1 MSPDPTTPPFAVH
14 GGGHTL
20 RYARLCGI
28 SFVALLLLGGGVR
41 LAFEHREA
49 RALEVRT
56 QDSLLRTVATVPARE
71 GEATRNVVLTATLRG
86 SSEAVLHAR
95 SGGYLAAWHKTIGDK
110 VRKGDLLASIEA
122 PEQEQE
128 LAQLRAAREQ
138 IQVRL
143 TLARQTLE
151 RWEAL
156 RQLDS
161 VAQQDLDE
169 KRSAVAQ
176 AEADLAAAEANL
188 RRLEQMKAFRRIVAP
203 FDGIITR
210 RNVDVGDL
218 VSANGKELFSLVRTD
233 PLQVSV
239 WVPQVY
245 ASEIHQGQ
253 AVEIRV
259 PELRGQR
266 LRAKVAHLAGA
277 LDPLTR
283 TRQVDIVLPNP
294 DGGLIPGAYAEVAL
308 KLASGPPAVLVPTGV
323 LQTGKDGP
331 RVFVVDTDNR
341 VSIRTVEVGRD
352 LGRDIEILAGIA
364 AGEVLVISP
373 SDLLVDGEVVIPR
386 ALTSAPTAPAAAGRP
401 TSGRASSPQPGQTG
415 AASPG

>member
-20 RYARLCGI
+20 RYARLCGV
-28 SFVALLLLGGGVR
+28 SFLALLLVGGGVR
-41 LAFEHREA
+41 LAIEHREA
-49 RALEVRT
+49 QALEVRT
-56 QDSLLRTVATVPARE
+56 QDSLLRSVATVQARE
-71 GEATRNVVLTATLRG
+71 GDATRNVVLTATLRG
-86 SSEAVLHAR
+86 SSEAILHAR

-110 VRKGDLLASIEA
+110 VRKGDLLATIEA

-156 RQLDS
+156 RLLDS

-176 AEADLAAAEANL
+176 GEADLAAAVANV

-218 VSANGKELFSLVRTD
+218 ISANGKELFSLVRTD
-233 PLQVSV
+233 PLQVSL

-245 ASEIHQGQ
+245 ASEIRQGQ
-253 AVEIRV
+253 EVDIRV
-259 PELRGQR
+259 PERRGER

-294 DGGLIPGAYAEVAL
+294 DGALIPGAYAEVAL
-308 KLASGPPAVLVPTGV
+308 KLASGLPSVLVPNGV

-331 RVFVVDTDNR
+331 RVFVVDAENR
-341 VSIRTVEVGRD
+341 VSIRAVEIGRD
-352 LGRDIEILAGIA
+352 LGREIEVLSGIA
-364 AGEVLVISP
+364 AGEVLVSSP
-373 SDLLVDGEVVIPR
+373 SDLLVDGEVVNPR
-386 ALTSAPTAPAAAGRP
+386 ALASAQPAPPAAGRP
-401 TSGRASSPQPGQTG
+401 AVGRAPSPQGAPG
-415 AASPG
+415 